1 MPPASSQ
8 LHYHFDFPSG
18 NLNNKRTIAV
28 WLPPNYNPDSTYP
41 VLYLHDGQ
49 NMFDKR
55 HAAYGAIWE
64 ADKTAERL
72 IRQGFLRPLIL
83 VGIDNNLQREEE
95 YTLQRDPREKRGG
108 NARNYGKFLTE
119 ELKPFIDSHYQTKAG
134 PENCGVAG
142 SSLGGLVSLT
152 LALDYPEVFGLCGAI
167 SASLWWANQKSLYDV
182 LAQATRLSD
191 SRIWFDMGTEEGKY
205 PGCINPPFTLTR
217 LLASRL
223 EQIGLLPGWNYYYQE
238 IVGGQHH
245 ENDWRDRFDRILLFL
260 FGKPEAAS
268 KSIS

>member
-1 MPPASSQ
+1 MRSDTSQ
-8 LHYHFDFPSG
+8 LHYHFDFHSE
-18 NLNNKRTIAV
+18 NLDNKRTISV
-28 WLPPNYNPDSTYP
+28 WLPPQYNPDSTYP

-55 HAAYGAIWE
+55 YAAYGAIWE

-83 VGIDNNLQREEE
+83 VGVDNNLQREEE
-95 YTLQRDPREKRGG
+95 YTLQRDAREKRGG

-134 PENCGVAG
+134 PENCGIAG

-182 LAQATRLSD
+182 LAQASRLSN

-205 PGCINPPFTLTR
+205 PGCVNPPFTLTR

-260 FGKPEAAS
+260 FGKPESSS